1 MGGGLDP
8 NPRYRH
14 VVPRLG
20 RASSARPWGTQEYR
34 HPLLARTR
42 SRYPHSLRTAG
53 SQVSRNESGAP
64 GCARNRPGA
73 SSLANK
79 ICLTTGGNIWLI
91 TGLRAVAR
99 SLLLVSAAR
108 RPRAPSPLRPRRDSR
123 GEQLQLRDVAGRVPS
138 LARRQHVPRLL
149 AART

>member
-1 MGGGLDP
+1 M
-8 NPRYRH
+8 
-14 VVPRLG
+14 
-20 RASSARPWGTQEYR
+20 

-64 GCARNRPGA
+64 GCTRNRPGA

-79 ICLTTGGNIWLI
+79 ICLTTEGIY
-91 TGLRAVAR
+91 GLLLAYAAVAR

-108 RPRAPSPLRPRRDSR
+108 RPRAPSPLRPRNAH
-123 GEQLQLRDVAGRVPS
+123 VAIPVVS
-138 LARRQHVPRLL
+138 NYSFEMLLVAFLLLL
-149 AART
+149 AGNMFRGF